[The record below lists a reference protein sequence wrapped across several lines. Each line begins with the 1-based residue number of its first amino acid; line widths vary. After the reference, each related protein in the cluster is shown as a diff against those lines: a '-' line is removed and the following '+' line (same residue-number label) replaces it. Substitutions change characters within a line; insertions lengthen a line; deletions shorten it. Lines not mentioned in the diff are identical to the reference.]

1 MIDKSLGKK
10 LNTTYKANLPFPY
23 IVIDN
28 FFPDFFLRKC
38 KEEIMKHDIWHHDT
52 IEWTQEFQ
60 VSKYYYPSDS
70 TDMKEFNSK
79 LPITTMVM
87 DYLNSDEFLEFLQDL
102 TGHEQLYR
110 DPVLMGGGIH
120 RIKRG
125 GKLSVHFD
133 YNEHPET
140 KKLRKLNVLIYL
152 NENWKSEWGGNLE
165 LWSKDLQNK
174 EVEVEPIFNR
184 MVIFDIEKAP
194 HGHPI
199 PLNSPEDVD
208 RYSLALY
215 YFTDNFVEP
224 ENKNQVVFFY
234 DNALGK
240 KDNIENKQ
248 SENIDLENL
257 FK

>member
-38 KEEIMKHDIWHHDT
+38 KEEVMKHDIWHSDT
-52 IEWTQEFQ
+52 VEWTQEFQ
-60 VSKYYYPSDS
+60 QLKFYYPADI
-70 TDMKEFNSK
+70 TDMNEFHSK

-110 DPVLMGGGIH
+110 DPKLMGGGIH

-125 GKLSVHFD
+125 GKLSVHYD

-165 LWSKDLQNK
+165 LWSRDLQSK

-199 PLNSPEDVD
+199 PLNSPENVD

-224 ENKNQVVFFY
+224 DKKNQVVFFN
-234 DNALGK
+234 DSSLGK
-240 KDNIENKQ
+240 KNDKQ
-248 SENIDLENL
+248 DIDLENL

>member
-10 LNTTYKANLPFPY
+10 LHTTYKGNLPFPY

-28 FFPDFFLRKC
+28 FLPEYLLKKC
-38 KEEIMKHDIWHHDT
+38 KGEILKHDIWHYDT
-52 IEWTQEFQ
+52 IEWTQEYQQLKF
-60 VSKYYYPSDS
+60 YYPAEF
-70 TDMKEFNSK
+70 TDMNEFHSK
-79 LPITTMVM
+79 LPITTLVL
-87 DYLNSDEFLEFLQDL
+87 DYLNSDEFLQFLRDL
-102 TGHEQLYR
+102 TGHQQLYR

-125 GKLSVHFD
+125 GKLAVHLD

-165 LWSKDLQNK
+165 LWSKDLSTK
-174 EVEVEPIFNR
+174 EVEIEPIFNR

-199 PLNSPEDVD
+199 PLNSPENID

-224 ENKNQVVFFY
+224 SKKNQVIFY
-234 DNALGK
+234 GEEWLGK
-240 KDNIENKQ
+240 KPENKV
-248 SENIDLENL
+248 ENNNIDLENL

>member
-1 MIDKSLGKK
+1 MIDYTLSDK
-10 LNTTYKANLPFPY
+10 LKVNYQTAKPFPY

-28 FFPDFFLRKC
+28 FLPEFILRRC
-38 KEEIMKHDIWHHDT
+38 KEEVMKHDIWHHDT
-52 IEWTQEFQ
+52 IPWTQEFQ
-60 VSKYYYPSDS
+60 QNKFYYPSDR
-70 TDMKEFNSK
+70 TDMSEFPSK
-79 LPITTMVM
+79 LPITTLIM
-87 DYLNSDEFLEFLQDL
+87 DYLNSDEFLQFLCNL
-102 TGHEQLYR
+102 TGHSQLYR
-110 DPVLMGGGIH
+110 DPKLMGGGIH

-125 GKLSVHFD
+125 GKLAVHVD

-140 KKLRKLNVLIYL
+140 KRQRKLNVLIYL

-165 LWSKDLQNK
+165 LWTKDLKTK

-184 MVIFDIEKAP
+184 VVIFDIDKAP

-215 YFTDNFVEP
+215 YFTDNFVDADK
-224 ENKNQVVFFY
+224 KNQVIFY
-234 DNALGK
+234 RDDELNYNPTKQDN
-240 KDNIENKQ
+240 N
-248 SENIDLENL
+248 LENL